1 MNAANRALA
10 TYGDVMVETGVSGA
24 DPRHLVQM
32 LLDGLVDSL
41 NAAEGHMRRSAIS
54 EKSSQITRAMRIVLG
69 LHSALDYGK
78 GGEIARNLDELYRYV
93 NRRLL
98 HANARND
105 IEALREV
112 RSLMSEIREAW
123 SMLPAGTAMAA
134 VN

>member
-1 MNAANRALA
+1 
-10 TYGDVMVETGVSGA
+10 
-24 DPRHLVQM
+24 M